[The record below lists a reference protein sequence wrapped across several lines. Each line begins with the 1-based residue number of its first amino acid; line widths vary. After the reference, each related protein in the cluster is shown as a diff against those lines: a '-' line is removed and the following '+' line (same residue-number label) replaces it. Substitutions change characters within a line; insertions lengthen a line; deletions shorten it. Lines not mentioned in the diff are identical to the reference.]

1 METRIFL
8 PLSGAFASAKAP
20 FSANK
25 HSHLSVQIDEKNGD
39 FCTMNDEID
48 MINKEKWP
56 LNYEKLRRIIE
67 KRGKREK

>member
-1 METRIFL
+1 
-8 PLSGAFASAKAP
+8 
-20 FSANK
+20 
-25 HSHLSVQIDEKNGD
+25 
-39 FCTMNDEID
+39 MNDEID